1 MYVYDITLSIG
12 GNDFAPVSGSITANP
27 LQTWPPPS
35 ITFNITDD
43 TLFED
48 NETFIVNFISCS
60 PTPGCDIP
68 PASST
73 VTVTI
78 QSDDGK

>member
-27 LQTWPPPS
+27 LQIEPSPS

-48 NETFIVNFISCS
+48 NETFIINFTSCS
-60 PTPGCDIP
+60 PTPGCDIL

>member
-1 MYVYDITLSIG
+1 MYVYDFTLPIG

-27 LQTWPPPS
+27 LQIEPSPS

-43 TLFED
+43 TLFE
-48 NETFIVNFISCS
+48 NSETFIVNFISCS
-60 PTPGCDIP
+60 PSPGCDISQ
-68 PASST
+68 ASST